1 MRTPPI
7 LAADGGTTAR
17 QILDTAGQIA
27 GVILVL
33 ELTVAVALFA
43 ALMVAL
49 WFAVRWVRFNVT
61 PLFDLYGAQAEDALA
76 IATRSTDRVTRGV
89 AEFYSQSERFKAAIL
104 GFVVG
109 PTTARELLRPS
120 AERTPAPP
128 PGQPTPGA

>member
-1 MRTPPI
+1 MTSIPFI
-7 LAADGGTTAR
+7 LADGGATAR

-61 PLFDLYGAQAEDALA
+61 PLLDMYGAQAEDALA
-76 IATRSTDRVTRGV
+76 IGARGADQVTRGV
-89 AEFYSQSERFKAAIL
+89 VEFHSQSERVKATVL
-104 GFVVG
+104 SFLFG
-109 PTTARELLRPS
+109 PTTARNLLRPTPD
-120 AERTPAPP
+120 RTPPP
-128 PGQPTPGA
+128 PPAPGA